1 MRMLIAAVAAVVL
14 GGAGAAVAEGN
25 FASKPTRLPTLVLK
39 KDLTMSEK
47 EFRLSTGKY
56 YRWSIESE
64 GGEEFLVQAP
74 DLIRNSWID
83 QIVISDIEVM
93 PLGGIHG
100 VEFDD
105 AGTADIWFVPLR
117 PGDYEFYVAGH
128 RERGMRGKFIVR

>member
-1 MRMLIAAVAAVVL
+1 MKRLIAAVAAL
-14 GGAGAAVAEGN
+14 LLASAVPASAEGN

-47 EFRLSTGKY
+47 EYRLSTGKY
-56 YRWSIESE
+56 YRWSIESQ

-74 DLIRNSWID
+74 GLIRNSWID
-83 QIVISDIEVM
+83 QVVINNIEVM

-105 AGTADIWFVPLR
+105 PGTADIWFVPLR

-128 RERGMRGKFIVR
+128 RERGMLGKFIVR